1 MNDQKKYK
9 IHLDPFNWLGDV
21 LKILSEGAAKNRYIA
36 GILII
41 YIVAVTAVIKTI
53 SHYHIKSILFLS
65 TLGMIIVCLFFL
77 FKKGIQSHKK
87 KIQDYATV
95 NNPKKPEKQNMK
107 ENNKIRTET
116 ISIVNNLKEHEKN
129 NILGALQDR
138 KSVV

>member
-41 YIVAVTAVIKTI
+41 YIVAVTA
-53 SHYHIKSILFLS
+53 
-65 TLGMIIVCLFFL
+65 
-77 FKKGIQSHKK
+77 
-87 KIQDYATV
+87 
-95 NNPKKPEKQNMK
+95 
-107 ENNKIRTET
+107 
-116 ISIVNNLKEHEKN
+116 
-129 NILGALQDR
+129 DR